1 MKNTFLLVFSFVFLL
16 QVVKGQG
23 YLRANG
29 KMITDASGKEIIL
42 RGMGLG
48 GWMLQEPYMLQLSGV
63 AGTQH
68 EIRKKIENV
77 IGKERTTTF
86 YDAWL
91 ANHCRKADIDSLAA
105 WGFNSVRLPMHYN
118 LFTLPI
124 EQEPVQGKN
133 TWLTKGF
140 TMVDSLLS
148 WCGSN
153 HIYLILDLH
162 AAPGGQGHDN
172 AIADRDTS
180 KPSLWESEA
189 NKQKTIA
196 LWRELATRYSNSEWI
211 GGYDLINETNW
222 GFEDAKDKNGCAE
235 KGNEPLKKLLSDIT
249 TAIREVDKNHIVFIE
264 ANCWANNYG
273 GMFPLW
279 DKNMAVSFHKYW
291 NYNDQT
297 SIQNFIKIRE
307 EQNVPIWLGES
318 GENSNVWFTD
328 AIELL
333 ERNKI
338 GWAWWPLK
346 KLGFNN
352 PLQIRPNQGYDKLLS
367 YWKGKAAKPSP
378 EEAYNALM
386 QLTEDIKAENT
397 IIHKDVVDA
406 MFRQTHSTET
416 VPFKNHITQANSI
429 VFATDY
435 DLGRN
440 GYAYYDN
447 DTADYHVSTGK
458 NTPGN
463 KGRAYRNDGVD
474 IEPCLDVTTNG
485 YNVSSFEKGEWL
497 QYSLTVPA
505 SGTYDI
511 TVRYKTG
518 SPNAAINLI
527 QNARPLTKS
536 ISLSNANN
544 DTSWTTTEVKNVY
557 LNKGVNKLRVYAEEG
572 EFALNYLK
580 FTSSERTNVSSL
592 NKSKGTQ

>member
-1 MKNTFLLVFSFVFLL
+1 MKNTFLIVFFLVFLL

-68 EIRKKIENV
+68 EIRTKIEHV
-77 IGKERTTTF
+77 IGKEKTTTF

-91 ANHCRKADIDSLAA
+91 ANHCRKADIDSLAE

-133 TWLTKGF
+133 TWLPKGF

-148 WCGSN
+148 WCKSN

-196 LWRELATRYSNSEWI
+196 LWKALATRYANAEWI

-222 GFEDAKDKNGCAE
+222 GFADAKDKNGCAE
-235 KGNEPLKKLLSDIT
+235 NGNEPLKKLLTDIT

-264 ANCWANNYG
+264 ANCWANNYS

-279 DKNMAVSFHKYW
+279 NKNMAVSFHKYW
-291 NYNDQT
+291 NYNDEA

-328 AIELL
+328 AIQLL
-333 ERNKI
+333 EKNKI

-346 KLGFNN
+346 KLGNNN
-352 PLQIRPNQGYDKLLS
+352 PIEIHPNKGYQQLLS
-367 YWKGKAAKPSP
+367 YWKGTASKPS
-378 EEAYNALM
+378 EDEAYKALM
-386 QLTEDIKAENT
+386 QLTNDIKVEQT
-397 IIHKDVVDA
+397 ILHKDVIDA
-406 MFRQTHSTET
+406 MFRQVHTNET
-416 VPFKNHITQANSI
+416 LPFKQHNIQTNAI
-429 VFATDY
+429 VFASDY

-440 GYAYYDN
+440 GFAYFDN
-447 DTADYHVSTGK
+447 DTANYRVSTGN
-458 NTPGN
+458 NTAGN

-474 IEPCLDVTTNG
+474 IEPCVDATTNG

-497 QYSLTVPA
+497 QYSVSVPA
-505 SGTYDI
+505 SGTYDV
-511 TVRYKTG
+511 TVRYKTS
-518 SPNAAINLI
+518 SPNAAINLV
-527 QNARPLTKS
+527 QNAKPLTKS
-536 ISLSNANN
+536 ISLSNAN
-544 DTSWTTTEVKNVY
+544 TSWTTTEVKNIY

-572 EFALNYLK
+572 ELALNYLK
-580 FTSSERTNVSSL
+580 FASSETTNVSSL

>member
-1 MKNTFLLVFSFVFLL
+1 
-16 QVVKGQG
+16 
-23 YLRANG
+23 
-29 KMITDASGKEIIL
+29 
-42 RGMGLG
+42 
-48 GWMLQEPYMLQLSGV
+48 
-63 AGTQH
+63 
-68 EIRKKIENV
+68 
-77 IGKERTTTF
+77 
-86 YDAWL
+86 
-91 ANHCRKADIDSLAA
+91 
-105 WGFNSVRLPMHYN
+105 
-118 LFTLPI
+118 
-124 EQEPVQGKN
+124 
-133 TWLTKGF
+133 
-140 TMVDSLLS
+140 
-148 WCGSN
+148 
-153 HIYLILDLH
+153 
-162 AAPGGQGHDN
+162 
-172 AIADRDTS
+172 
-180 KPSLWESEA
+180 
-189 NKQKTIA
+189 
-196 LWRELATRYSNSEWI
+196 
-211 GGYDLINETNW
+211 
-222 GFEDAKDKNGCAE
+222 
-235 KGNEPLKKLLSDIT
+235 
-249 TAIREVDKNHIVFIE
+249 
-264 ANCWANNYG
+264 
-273 GMFPLW
+273 
-279 DKNMAVSFHKYW
+279 
-291 NYNDQT
+291 
-297 SIQNFIKIRE
+297 
-307 EQNVPIWLGES
+307 
-318 GENSNVWFTD
+318 
-328 AIELL
+328 
-333 ERNKI
+333 
-338 GWAWWPLK
+338 
-346 KLGFNN
+346 
-352 PLQIRPNQGYDKLLS
+352 LS